1 MSTVPSSILIYGICE
16 TPSILWNAHCLNPQR
31 DIINRQ
37 YICLN
42 DEPLTLRM
50 GSKGWLEIKPEQL
63 LQFQSNNEL
72 NAYTKEILLSKV
84 NAFSRPIKNALIS
97 YFNWVENEC
106 LKLSEGKLSSKTD
119 VLFAKADH
127 LFYSAFL
134 PLPHPKI
141 VISDKDGV
149 FQGVAHFDLGFC
161 ISGKIYLLTFSEGQF
176 IRKTE
181 REFREKL
188 FEEGKDKFIFKDLTK
203 PAKNNEFDKEF
214 INQLITTVPS
224 LEHFVQQEK
233 IPHGIYYPEGLN
245 INP

>member
-106 LKLSEGKLSSKTD
+106 LMLSEGKLSSKTD
-119 VLFAKADH
+119 RLFTRAEQ
-127 LFYSAFL
+127 LFY
-134 PLPHPKI
+134 H
-141 VISDKDGV
+141 
-149 FQGVAHFDLGFC
+149 
-161 ISGKIYLLTFSEGQF
+161 YLIQ
-176 IRKTE
+176 
-181 REFREKL
+181 KL
-188 FEEGKDKFIFKDLTK
+188 
-203 PAKNNEFDKEF
+203 
-214 INQLITTVPS
+214 
-224 LEHFVQQEK
+224 
-233 IPHGIYYPEGLN
+233 
-245 INP
+245 

>member
-16 TPSILWNAHCLNPQR
+16 TPSIIWNAHCLNPQR

-50 GSKGWLEIKPEQL
+50 GSEGWLEIKPEQL

-84 NAFSRPIKNALIS
+84 NAFSRPIKNALIC
-97 YFNWVENEC
+97 YFNWVEDEC

-119 VLFAKADH
+119 RLFSGAEQ

-141 VISDKDGV
+141 VMSDEERK
-149 FQGVAHFDLGFC
+149 FQGVANFDLGFC
-161 ISGKIYLLTFSEGQF
+161 IGGKVYLLTFAEGQF

-181 REFREKL
+181 REIREKL
-188 FEEGKDKFIFKDLTK
+188 FEEGKNKFIFKDLAK
-203 PAKNNEFDKEF
+203 PAQNNEFDAEF
-214 INQLITTVPS
+214 INQLINTIPTLGKFPQ
-224 LEHFVQQEK
+224 LEEQ
-233 IPHGIYYPEGLN
+233 PHGIYYPEGLN
-245 INP
+245 INS

>member
-84 NAFSRPIKNALIS
+84 NSFSRPIKSALVS
-97 YFNWVENEC
+97 YFTWIENEC
-106 LKLSEGKLSSKTD
+106 VKFSEGNLSPKTD

-141 VISDKDGV
+141 VISNKDGV
-149 FQGVAHFDLGFC
+149 FQGVANFDLSFC
-161 ISGKIYLLTFSEGQF
+161 ISGKVYLFTFSDGQF

-181 REFREKL
+181 REFRETL
-188 FEEGKDKFIFKDLTK
+188 FKDDNKFIFKDLSK
-203 PAKNNEFDKEF
+203 PAQNNEFDIEF
-214 INQLITTVPS
+214 INQLIDTIPS
-224 LEHFVQQEK
+224 LEHFVRQEK
-233 IPHGIYYPEGLN
+233 TPHGIYYPEGLN

>member
-63 LQFQSNNEL
+63 LQFQSNTDV
-72 NAYTKEILLSKV
+72 NAYTKEMLLSKV
-84 NAFSRPIKNALIS
+84 NAFNKPIKNAIKS
-97 YFNWVENEC
+97 YFAWVENEC
-106 LKLSEGKLSSKTD
+106 LKLSDGKRSTKADL
-119 VLFAKADH
+119 LFAKADQ

-141 VISDKDGV
+141 VISDEDGV
-149 FQGVAHFDLGFC
+149 FQGVVNFDLSFC
-161 ISGKIYLLTFSEGQF
+161 ISGKVYLLTFADGQF
-176 IRKTE
+176 IRKSE
-181 REFREKL
+181 REFRETL
-188 FEEGKDKFIFKDLTK
+188 IKDDNKFIFKDLLK
-203 PAKNNEFDKEF
+203 PAQNNEFDIEF
-214 INQLITTVPS
+214 INQLVNTIPTLGQFPQ
-224 LEHFVQQEK
+224 LEEL
-233 IPHGIYYPEGLN
+233 PHGIYYPEGLN